1 MQEGAM
7 NPLLFV
13 FLRSYRRTYR
23 CISAYGCLEKAVLL
37 LAVLVISSTLTFAQ
51 GSEPGSLAVP
61 HPVKLEIHGQVRLA
75 DTHRPAANILVRL
88 DSFSGG
94 MIGQILTDRDGKFQF
109 SGLRSMQYVVTVRAE
124 GYQQFQQSVDLLTAT
139 SDYVNVFLTPTSSE
153 NGSGTHRAS
162 YIDARIPAAAR
173 QAFEKAQSVLQNGN
187 FEKAIP
193 ILEKAINIWPDFYE
207 AQLSLGTAYMDV
219 SNWEKAEPSLLKAL
233 QLNSQ
238 STNALFALGELYLK
252 MHRLDEAEKRLRN
265 GLQLQNRSA
274 TAHFALA
281 RVYWEKN
288 DIPATGRQLA
298 ISLQLDPNAPDP
310 HLLAGNVFLRVRN
323 LENALGEF
331 REYLRL
337 APKGAHAAEAR
348 GMTEEIKRQLRS
360 SNK

>member
-1 MQEGAM
+1 LDCDSSSKSIQVGSLSKQEGAI

-13 FLRSYRRTYR
+13 FLLG
-23 CISAYGCLEKAVLL
+23 ALFF
-37 LAVLVISSTLTFAQ
+37 SSTLTFAQ
-51 GSEPGSLAVP
+51 GSEPGSLAAP
-61 HPVKLEIHGQVRLA
+61 HPVKLEIHGQVRLG
-75 DTHRPAANILVRL
+75 DTRRPAANILVRL

-109 SGLRSMQYVVTVRAE
+109 TGLRSMQYVVTVRAD

-139 SDYVNVFLTPTSSE
+139 TDYVNVFLIPTSSE
-153 NGSGTHRAS
+153 NDTGTHKAG
-162 YIDARIPAAAR
+162 YIDARIPAPAR
-173 QAFEKAQSVLQNGN
+173 QAFEKAQSVLHEGN
-187 FEKAIP
+187 FERAIP
-193 ILEKAINIWPDFYE
+193 SLEKAINIWPDFYE

-219 SNWEKAEPSLLKAL
+219 GNWEKAEHSLLKAF

-238 STNALFALGELYLK
+238 SANALFALGELYLR

-288 DIPATGRQLA
+288 DIAATGRQLA
-298 ISLQLDPNAPDP
+298 ISLQLDSNVADP

-331 REYLRL
+331 QEYLRL
-337 APKGAHAAEAR
+337 APKGAHADEAR
-348 GMTEEIKRQLRS
+348 NKIEEIKRRLRN